1 MRPKVATKS
10 AYEES
15 RASDFSHRE
24 MASEQYR
31 QFWAGFIEIYHE
43 NECLWRV
50 KSADYSNRNKK
61 NRAFQQLIEYS
72 RGQNSSA
79 DIGWVKKKISN
90 FRTVFIKEHKRVEE
104 SQRSGAGT
112 DEVYKPTLW
121 YYDLF
126 KFTLEQEPRTR
137 SLGSLD
143 PESPILLEEE
153 AQESLDLD
161 LTQELEVEQLTPES
175 AEVVESEE
183 SAAPQP
189 RPPTRRRTSRRVTS
203 AASSS
208 QHFFAHAEEVLNR
221 SPDYEQTFANFIAA
235 EMRQM
240 TEDQKRIHKRL
251 VLDATTRAID
261 RTLVDECEIGPP
273 ARRHLQNVP
282 PSTFPHHHPMQYAPG
297 NSPHQMSYFPTGPT
311 QPSPSPQP
319 STSSSSMYSDMPPS
333 QASVLGDPRF
343 FNL

>member
-1 MRPKVATKS
+1 MCFSTTAFLG
-10 AYEES
+10 AYLFT
-15 RASDFSHRE
+15 RHCVFNFYTE

-90 FRTVFIKEHKRVEE
+90 FRTVFIKEHKKVEE

-112 DEVYKPTLW
+112 DEVFKPTLW

-137 SLGSLD
+137 SLESLD
-143 PESPILLEEE
+143 PEYPILMEEE

-161 LTQELEVEQLTPES
+161 LTQELEVEQSTPES

-189 RPPTRRRTSRRVTS
+189 RPPTRRRTSRRVPG
-203 AASSS
+203 
-208 QHFFAHAEEVLNR
+208 E
-221 SPDYEQTFANFIAA
+221 SP
-235 EMRQM
+235 
-240 TEDQKRIHKRL
+240 L
-251 VLDATTRAID
+251 P
-261 RTLVDECEIGPP
+261 PP
-273 ARRHLQNVP
+273 AHSNFLHMLRR
-282 PSTFPHHHPMQYAPG
+282 F
-297 NSPHQMSYFPTGPT
+297 
-311 QPSPSPQP
+311 
-319 STSSSSMYSDMPPS
+319 
-333 QASVLGDPRF
+333 
-343 FNL
+343 